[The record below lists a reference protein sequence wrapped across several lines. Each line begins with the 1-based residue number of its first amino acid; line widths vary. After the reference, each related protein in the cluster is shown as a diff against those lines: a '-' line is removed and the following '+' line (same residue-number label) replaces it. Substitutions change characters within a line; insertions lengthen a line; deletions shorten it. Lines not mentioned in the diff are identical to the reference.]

1 MTKLSEFERIELERL
16 RLQTKALQEENLRLT
31 ERLRDLQ
38 APVSVQELM
47 KALES
52 VMDDDL
58 PVYVYDLSTDEAY
71 PLILVDPTI
80 SDRVDLNF
88 RSEPEEL

>member
-52 VMDDDL
+52 VIDDDL